1 MARRGHTITTMNA
14 NTILLSLVGFVLSGL
29 VAILVAYFSVWAFGV
44 MVRPI
49 NYIDELKKKNVGM
62 GILMASVLVANGLI
76 LKQVLFPFLSC
87 IRSSMQQGLSTTE
100 IAKVIGYGVGYIAL
114 AQCAAMGSLFVG
126 MSLFARLTRGINE
139 LEEIRANN
147 IAVAVTHSAVIIVIG
162 LFLADGLSG
171 LLAAFVPSPSFDSIR
186 TFGK

>member
-1 MARRGHTITTMNA
+1 
-14 NTILLSLVGFVLSGL
+14 
-29 VAILVAYFSVWAFGV
+29 

-49 NYIDELKKKNVGM
+49 NYIDELKKNNVGM

-147 IAVAVTHSAVIIVIG
+147 IAVAVTHGAVIIVIG